1 MRSSFFLLA
10 TIVTMMIMVGPLLAQ
25 DGGLGPV
32 VPTCEGDNCKFED
45 FLQLLDNIFQAILI
59 LAVPAASLAIAYA
72 GILLV
77 TAQGDT
83 GKRNE
88 AKAILWTA
96 VLGLVIALAAWLM
109 VKTVLDFLA
118 TDQFQ
123 LKNN

>member
-1 MRSSFFLLA
+1 MRPSFFLLA

-32 VPTCEGDNCKFED
+32 VPDCEGDNCKFAD
-45 FLQLLDNIFQAILI
+45 FLQLLDNIFQAILW
-59 LAVPAASLAIAYA
+59 LAVPAASIAIAYA
-72 GILLV
+72 GIVLA
-77 TAQGDT
+77 TAQDDT

-88 AKAILWTA
+88 AKAILWSA
-96 VLGLVIALAAWLM
+96 VLGLVIVLAAWLI
-109 VKTVLDFLA
+109 VNTVLEFLA